1 MASAGT
7 RSVRAALIGN
17 LLVAA
22 TKAVAAFITGSSA
35 MLAETVHSIVD
46 TGNQLLMLY
55 GIRQSQQ
62 RPDALHPIGYGR
74 ELYFW
79 SFIVALLLFGAGAC
93 VSCGNCARTP
103 SPPAHCARPA
113 TRPRRRCCKHG

>member
-46 TGNQLLMLY
+46 TGNQLLMLH
-55 GIRQSQQ
+55 GIRRSQQ
-62 RPDALHPIGYGR
+62 RPDAVHPIGYGR
-74 ELYFW
+74 ELYF
-79 SFIVALLLFGAGAC
+79 
-93 VSCGNCARTP
+93 
-103 SPPAHCARPA
+103 
-113 TRPRRRCCKHG
+113 